1 MLTIYSLIIIFICL
15 IPIFLISRHPVIF
28 KKNLFQNHLI
38 IFSIKLII
46 ISMFIYIFI
55 SKFSISNI
63 QLFIIIGC
71 CIVVVCH
78 FIEGF
83 VLQNILSNNEQKK

>member
-1 MLTIYSLIIIFICL
+1 
-15 IPIFLISRHPVIF
+15 
-28 KKNLFQNHLI
+28 
-38 IFSIKLII
+38 
-46 ISMFIYIFI
+46 MFIYIFI
-55 SKFSISNI
+55 SKFSISDI